1 MRNQLK
7 SARDTYIS
15 DYLGD
20 AIKENPKRSWSF
32 IRADLEVNNQII
44 HEAQPKSE
52 ILNNYFSSVYTD
64 ENINEI
70 PDVGENTTPGI
81 NPLIITVQGVPKQL
95 DSLKPNKA
103 GGPDEIPAWFLKEY
117 SIEIA
122 RS

>member
-20 AIKENPKRSWSF
+20 AIKENPKRFWSF
-32 IRADLEVNNQII
+32 IKQLNQDDPGVADLEVNNEII
-44 HEAQPKSE
+44 HEAQRKSE

-70 PDVGENTTPGI
+70 PDVGENPAPG
-81 NPLIITVQGVPKQL
+81 NPLIITVQGVLKQL
-95 DSLKPNKA
+95 DSLN
-103 GGPDEIPAWFLKEY
+103 
-117 SIEIA
+117 
-122 RS
+122 